1 MNSSK
6 NIKIIF
12 AISLLLSLGACSV
25 WQNFTTY
32 FNLWYNIKTLF
43 SDAEKDIQSQKKDLF
58 SNEPL
63 VLSNTARNNLTKVIE
78 KCSELLQFHS
88 NTAYVD
94 DALLI
99 LGKSF
104 YYQSNFQKAKRKFE
118 ELLATNPDED
128 LILEANLWIAK
139 CDMQLKNYSAGLN
152 GLKRVRD
159 EALQKEIDNIIKESF
174 VEEIKYRIAQKE
186 FATAIELAK
195 QFADVTND
203 DELKATV
210 YFEIGNLYYQTGNY
224 ENAVEYYDK
233 VFEYSPDIDTEIKA
247 SIRYGKALRESGRA
261 EDAVNFFSDLK
272 KKDKFSESL
281 AEIDF
286 ELGKSYSAAGD
297 FTSSLE
303 QLTKVDTTYKGS
315 PFAALASLEIGKLYR
330 DELLNYDSAT
340 VYFSKTILNNPPKD
354 YLDEAKSLNQLFN
367 RYSTLRKTIN
377 NYDKQLFYAENPDVF
392 IQDSINY
399 VQDSLQILQDY
410 LAKKELADI
419 WKSALNENLKDTT
432 KTDTL
437 VFRDSIFVQDSLAIV
452 DSLSKIS
459 TFIDTAE
466 VNRLLIAKTEL
477 RIQQKKKQAE
487 LKLSQEMQALMKTD
501 TVKFKNNPPQKPKI
515 TTDSLKTLLAKNRLE
530 LGNLF
535 FTEIN
540 VPDSAKKL
548 YEEIIEKFADTRYYP
563 DALLALGSYYQT
575 VNENAKADSLFRI
588 IYDNYKDRP
597 IANAAANKLGLPL
610 IDLNYDPAVE
620 LYIEAESEMKNGNF
634 DASFRKFYEIYK
646 KHPQSQYAS
655 KGLYAAGFILENDLK
670 LTDSAASVYDTLI
683 SKYPSS
689 PYVKSIAA
697 KVNTYKQE
705 KARIEREK
713 QTQIQQQQEKK
724 DSTNVTELAFLGN
737 KEDEELTEEEIQ
749 KQEQLITSPEIKN
762 EETPKTTKRKL
773 ERLWN
778 PRKLRR

>member
-1 MNSSK
+1 MNSTK
-6 NIKIIF
+6 KIKLILAF
-12 AISLLLSLGACSV
+12 SFLLFLGACSV

-43 SDAEKDIQSQKKDLF
+43 NDAEKEIQAQKKDLF

-63 VLSNTARNNLTKVIE
+63 VLPNTARNNLTKVVE

-118 ELLATNPDED
+118 ELLATNPNED
-128 LILEANLWIAK
+128 LTLEANLWIAK
-139 CDMQLKNYSAGLN
+139 CDMQLKNYSQGLA

-159 EALQKEIDNIIKESF
+159 EALEKEIDDVIKESF
-174 VEEIKYRIAQKE
+174 VEEIRYRIAQKE
-186 FATAIELAK
+186 FATAIDLAK
-195 QFADVTND
+195 QFAEVADND
-203 DELKATV
+203 QLKATIF
-210 YFEIGNLYYQTGNY
+210 FEIGNLYYLTESY
-224 ENAVEYYDK
+224 ENAVIFYNK

-247 SIRYGKALRESGRA
+247 SIRYGKALREAGKADES
-261 EDAVNFFSDLK
+261 VNFFSDLR

-281 AEIDF
+281 AEIDL
-286 ELGKSYSAAGD
+286 ELGKSYSATGD

-315 PFAALASLEIGKLYR
+315 PFAALASLEIAKLYR
-330 DELLNYDSAT
+330 DELLNYDSAAT
-340 VYFSKTILNNPPKD
+340 YFSRTVMNNPPKE
-354 YLDEAKSLNQLFN
+354 YLDEAKNLNQLFI

-377 NYDKQLFYAENPDVF
+377 NYDKQLFYAENPEVF
-392 IQDSINY
+392 IQDSVSY
-399 VQDSLQILQDY
+399 VQDSLQILQEY

-419 WKSALNENLKDTT
+419 WKSALTPTLSDTV

-437 VFRDSIFVQDSLAIV
+437 FVRDSIFVQDSLAIV
-452 DSLSKIS
+452 DSLSKVT

-466 VNRLLIAKTEL
+466 VNRLLKTKTEI
-477 RIQQKKKQAE
+477 RIQQKKKAEE

-535 FTEIN
+535 FTEMN

-548 YEEIIEKFADTRYYP
+548 YEEITERFSDTRYYP

-588 IYDNYKDRP
+588 IYENYKDRP

-610 IDLNYDPAVE
+610 IDLQYDPAAE
-620 LYIEAESEMKNGNF
+620 LYVDAESEMKKGNF
-634 DASFRKFYEIYK
+634 DVSFRKFYEIYK
-646 KHPQSQYAS
+646 KHPQSKYAS
-655 KGLYAAGFILENDLK
+655 KGLYAAGFILENDLR
-670 LTDSAASVYDTLI
+670 LPDSAAAVYDTLI

-689 PYVKSIAA
+689 PYVKSVAM
-697 KVNTYKQE
+697 KVSTYKQE

-713 QTQIQQQQEKK
+713 QTQLQQQDKK
-724 DSTNVTELAFLGN
+724 DSTDVTQLAFLG
-737 KEDEELTEEEIQ
+737 KEDEEITEEEII
-749 KQEQLITSPEIKN
+749 KQEQLNGNQIIRQ
-762 EETPKTTKRKL
+762 EEDLKPTKKKL

>member
-6 NIKIIF
+6 NIKFIF
-12 AISLLLSLGACSV
+12 VLSFLLSLSACSV

-43 SDAEKDIQSQKKDLF
+43 SDAEKDIQSQKKELF

-63 VLSNTARNNLTKVIE
+63 VLSNTARNTLTKVIE
-78 KCSELLQFHS
+78 KCSELLQFHG

-118 ELLATNPDED
+118 ELLATNPNED
-128 LILEANLWIAK
+128 LALEANLWIAK
-139 CDMQLKNYSAGLN
+139 CDMQLKNYSQGLA

-159 EALQKEIDNIIKESF
+159 EALNKEKEDIINQAF
-174 VEEIKYRIAQKE
+174 IEEIKYRIAQKE

-195 QFADVTND
+195 QFAEIAD
-203 DELKATV
+203 DNELKATI
-210 YFEIGNLYYQTGNY
+210 YFELGNLYYQTKNY
-224 ENAVEYYDK
+224 ENAAAFYNK

-247 SIRYGKALRESGRA
+247 SIRYGKALREAGRA

-272 KKDKFSESL
+272 RKDKFSESL
-281 AEIDF
+281 AEIDL
-286 ELGKSYSAAGD
+286 ELGKSYAANGD

-315 PFAALASLEIGKLYR
+315 PFAALASLEIAKLYR
-330 DELLNYDSAT
+330 DELLNYDSAAT
-340 VYFSKTILNNPPKD
+340 YFAKTIMNNPPKE
-354 YLDEAKSLNQLFN
+354 YLDEAKNLNQLFI
-367 RYSTLRKTIN
+367 RYSTLRKAID

-399 VQDSLQILQDY
+399 VQDSLQILQEY

-419 WKSALNENLKDTT
+419 WKAALTPTITDTT
-432 KTDTL
+432 KSETL
-437 VFRDSIFVQDSLAIV
+437 FVRDSVFVQDSLAII
-452 DSLSKIS
+452 DSLSKA
-459 TFIDTAE
+459 TNFIDTAE
-466 VNRLLIAKTEL
+466 VNRLLKNKIDL
-477 RIQQKKKQAE
+477 RIQQKKREADA
-487 LKLSQEMQALMKTD
+487 KLSQEMQALMKTD

-515 TTDSLKTLLAKNRLE
+515 TSDSLKTLLAKNRLE

-548 YEEIIEKFADTRYYP
+548 YEEIIEKFSSTRYYP

-575 VNENAKADSLFRI
+575 VNENSKADSLFKI

-610 IDLNYDPAVE
+610 IDLKYDPAAE
-620 LYIEAESEMKNGNF
+620 LYIDAEAEMKKGNF
-634 DASFRKFYEIYK
+634 DLSFKKFYEIYK

-655 KGLYAAGFILENDLK
+655 KGLYAAGFILENDLR
-670 LTDSAASVYDTLI
+670 LPDSAAAVYDTLI

-689 PYVKSIAA
+689 PYVKSVAI

-705 KARIEREK
+705 KARIERER
-713 QTQIQQQQEKK
+713 QTQLMQQQEKK
-724 DSTNVTELAFLGN
+724 DTSNITELAFLGN
-737 KEDEELTEEEIQ
+737 QEDEKITEEEIA
-749 KQEQLITSPEIKN
+749 KQEQISGNQDIRN
-762 EETPKTTKRKL
+762 EENLKLTKKKL

>member
-1 MNSSK
+1 MNSSGK
-6 NIKIIF
+6 IKLIF
-12 AISLLLSLGACSV
+12 AFSFLLTLGSCSV

-43 SDAEKDIQSQKKDLF
+43 SEAEKDIQSQKKDLF

-63 VLSNTARNNLTKVIE
+63 VLSSTARNNLTKVIE
-78 KCSELLQFHS
+78 KCSELLQFHG

-118 ELLATNPDED
+118 ELLATNPNED
-128 LILEANLWIAK
+128 LTLEANLWIAK
-139 CDMQLKNYSAGLN
+139 CDMQLKNYTQGLE
-152 GLKRVRD
+152 GLKKVRD
-159 EALQKEIDNIIKESF
+159 EALEKEIDNIIKEAF

-186 FATAIELAK
+186 FTNAIELAK
-195 QFADVTND
+195 QFADVAD
-203 DELKATV
+203 DDQLKATV
-210 YFEIGNLYYQTGNY
+210 YFEIGNLYYQT
-224 ENAVEYYDK
+224 ENFDYAVEFYNK
-233 VFEYSPDIDTEIKA
+233 VFENSPDIDTEIKA
-247 SIRYGKALRESGRA
+247 SIRYGKALRESGKA
-261 EDAVNFFSDLK
+261 EESVSFFSDLR

-281 AEIDF
+281 AEIDL
-286 ELGKSYSAAGD
+286 ELGKSYSAID
-297 FTSSLE
+297 DYTSSLE

-315 PFAALASLEIGKLYR
+315 PFAALASLEIAKLYK
-330 DELLNYDSAT
+330 DKLLNYDSAT
-340 VYFSKTILNNPPKD
+340 VYFARTIMNNPPKE
-354 YLDEAKSLNQLFN
+354 YVDEAKNLNQLFT
-367 RYSTLRKTIN
+367 RYSNLRKTIN

-392 IQDSINY
+392 IQDSISY
-399 VQDSLQILQDY
+399 VQDSLQILQEY

-419 WKSALNENLKDTT
+419 WKSALTPTLSDTA
-432 KTDTL
+432 KSDTL
-437 VFRDSIFVQDSLAIV
+437 FVRDSIFVQDSLAIV
-452 DSLSKIS
+452 DSLSKVT

-466 VNRLLIAKTEL
+466 VNRLLKTKTDI
-477 RIQQKKKQAE
+477 RIQQKKKAQE

-515 TTDSLKTLLAKNRLE
+515 TTDSLETLLAKNRLE

-535 FTEIN
+535 FTEMN
-540 VPDSAKKL
+540 VPDSAKRL
-548 YEEIIEKFADTRYYP
+548 YEEITERFSGTRYYP

-575 VNENAKADSLFRI
+575 VNENSKADSLFRI
-588 IYDNYKDRP
+588 IYENYKDRP

-610 IDLNYDPAVE
+610 IDLQYDPAAE
-620 LYIEAESEMKNGNF
+620 LYVEAESEMKNGNF
-634 DASFRKFYEIYK
+634 DVSFRKFYEIYK

-655 KGLYAAGFILENDLK
+655 KGLYAAGFILENDLR
-670 LTDSAASVYDTLI
+670 LPDSAAAVYDTLI

-689 PYVKSIAA
+689 PYVKSIAM
-697 KVNTYKQE
+697 KVSTYKQE

-713 QTQIQQQQEKK
+713 QTLLQQQDKK
-724 DSTNVTELAFLGN
+724 DSTDVTQLAFLEN
-737 KEDEELTEEEIQ
+737 KEDEKISEEEII
-749 KQEQLITSPEIKN
+749 KQEQISGNQIIKN
-762 EETPKTTKRKL
+762 EEDQKPTKKKL

>member
-12 AISLLLSLGACSV
+12 VLSLLLTLSSCSV

-88 NTAYVD
+88 NTAFVD

-139 CDMQLKNYSAGLN
+139 CDMQLKNYSQGLA

-159 EALQKEIDNIIKESF
+159 EALEKEIDFIIKDSF
-174 VEEIKYRIAQKE
+174 VEEIRYRIAQKE
-186 FATAIELAK
+186 LATAIELAK
-195 QFADVTND
+195 QFAEAADD
-203 DELKATV
+203 DELKANI
-210 YFEIGNLYYQTGNY
+210 YFEVGNLYYQTDSY
-224 ENAVEYYDK
+224 ENAVEYYSK

-247 SIRYGKALRESGRA
+247 SIRYGKALRESDKA
-261 EDAVNFFSDLK
+261 EESVNFFSDLK

-281 AEIDF
+281 AEIDL
-286 ELGKSYSAAGD
+286 ELGKSYSAIGD

-315 PFAALASLEIGKLYR
+315 PFAALASLEIAKLYR
-330 DELLNYDSAT
+330 DDLLNYDSAAA
-340 VYFSKTILNNPPKD
+340 YFAKTIMNNPPKE
-354 YLDEAKSLNQLFN
+354 YIDEAKTLNQLFI
-367 RYSTLRKTIN
+367 RYSNLRKTIN

-392 IQDSINY
+392 IQDSVNY

-419 WKSALNENLKDTT
+419 WKAALTPALTDTT
-432 KTDTL
+432 KKDTL
-437 VFRDSIFVQDSLAIV
+437 FVRDSLFVQDSLAIV
-452 DSLSKIS
+452 DSLSKV
-459 TFIDTAE
+459 TTLVDTAE
-466 VNRLLIAKTEL
+466 VNILLKTKIDL
-477 RIQQKKKQAE
+477 RIQQKKREADA
-487 LKLSQEMQALMKTD
+487 KLSQEMQALMKTD
-501 TVKFKNNPPQKPKI
+501 TVKFKNDPPQRPKI
-515 TTDSLKTLLAKNRLE
+515 TIDSLKTLLAKNRLE

-535 FTEIN
+535 FTEMN

-548 YEEIIEKFADTRYYP
+548 YEEITTKFSGTRYYP

-575 VNENAKADSLFRI
+575 INENARADSLFRI

-610 IDLNYDPAVE
+610 IDLNYDPAAE
-620 LYIEAESEMKNGNF
+620 LYIDAESEMKNGNF
-634 DASFRKFYEIYK
+634 DISFRKFYEIYK

-655 KGLYAAGFILENDLK
+655 KGLYAAGFILENDLR
-670 LTDSAASVYDTLI
+670 LPDSAASVYDTLI

-689 PYVKSIAA
+689 PYVKSVAM

-713 QTQIQQQQEKK
+713 QAQLQQQQEKK
-724 DSTNVTELAFLGN
+724 DSTDVSELAFLGN
-737 KEDEELTEEEIQ
+737 KEDKEITEEEIK
-749 KQEQLITSPEIKN
+749 KQEQVAVNQDIRKEDTITQ
-762 EETPKTTKRKL
+762 TKRKL

>member
-1 MNSSK
+1 MNSTK
-6 NIKIIF
+6 KIKLILAF
-12 AISLLLSLGACSV
+12 SFLLFLGACSV

-43 SDAEKDIQSQKKDLF
+43 NDAEKEIQAQKKDLF

-63 VLSNTARNNLTKVIE
+63 VLPNTARNNLTKVVE

-118 ELLATNPDED
+118 ELLATNPNED
-128 LILEANLWIAK
+128 LTLEANLWIAK
-139 CDMQLKNYSAGLN
+139 CDMQLKNYSQGLA

-159 EALQKEIDNIIKESF
+159 EALEKEIDDVIKESF
-174 VEEIKYRIAQKE
+174 VEEIRYRIAQKE
-186 FATAIELAK
+186 FATAIDLAK
-195 QFADVTND
+195 QFAEVADND
-203 DELKATV
+203 QLKATIF
-210 YFEIGNLYYQTGNY
+210 FEIGNLYYLTESY
-224 ENAVEYYDK
+224 ENAVIFYNK

-247 SIRYGKALRESGRA
+247 SIRYGKALREAGKADES
-261 EDAVNFFSDLK
+261 VNFFSDLR

-281 AEIDF
+281 AEIDL
-286 ELGKSYSAAGD
+286 ELGKSYSATGD

-315 PFAALASLEIGKLYR
+315 PFAALASLEIAKLYR
-330 DELLNYDSAT
+330 DELLNYDSAAT
-340 VYFSKTILNNPPKD
+340 YFSRTVMNNPPKE
-354 YLDEAKSLNQLFN
+354 YLDEAKNLNQLFI

-377 NYDKQLFYAENPDVF
+377 NYDKQLFYAENPEVF
-392 IQDSINY
+392 IQDSVSY
-399 VQDSLQILQDY
+399 VQDSLQILQEY

-419 WKSALNENLKDTT
+419 WKSALTPTLSDTV

-437 VFRDSIFVQDSLAIV
+437 FVRDSIFVQDSLAIV
-452 DSLSKIS
+452 DSLSKVT

-466 VNRLLIAKTEL
+466 VNRLLKTKTEI
-477 RIQQKKKQAE
+477 RIQQKKKAEE

-535 FTEIN
+535 FTEMN

-548 YEEIIEKFADTRYYP
+548 YEEITERFSDTRYYP

-575 VNENAKADSLFRI
+575 VNENAKADSLFKI
-588 IYDNYKDRP
+588 IYENYKDRP

-610 IDLNYDPAVE
+610 IDLQYDPAAE
-620 LYIEAESEMKNGNF
+620 LYVDAESEMKKGNF
-634 DASFRKFYEIYK
+634 DVSFRKFYEIYK
-646 KHPQSQYAS
+646 KHPQSKYAS
-655 KGLYAAGFILENDLK
+655 KGLYAAGFILENDLR
-670 LTDSAASVYDTLI
+670 LPDSAAAVYDTLI

-689 PYVKSIAA
+689 PYVKSVAM
-697 KVNTYKQE
+697 KVSTYKQE

-713 QTQIQQQQEKK
+713 QTQLQQQDKK
-724 DSTNVTELAFLGN
+724 DSTDVTQLAFLG
-737 KEDEELTEEEIQ
+737 KEDEEITEEEII
-749 KQEQLITSPEIKN
+749 KQEQLNGNQIIRQ
-762 EETPKTTKRKL
+762 EEDLKPTKKKL